1 MDVRARV
8 GGYLESIHFKDGAIV
23 KKADLL
29 FVIDP
34 RPYQAA
40 FDQAQGQLA
49 SAEGKLKLEDWVLT
63 RDKQLLAERAISQET
78 YNQQLA
84 TERQAAGDVD
94 AAKAAAESA
103 RLNLEFTQV
112 KAPISG
118 KISES
123 QVDEG
128 NLISG
133 GTAQSTLLTTIVSLD
148 PIYCYFNVDERTH
161 LKYVRLLQE
170 GKLPHSHGAKFPAW
184 MGLADETGFPHQGYI
199 DFVDNRLD
207 PNTDTIT
214 VRAVIPNPNLTL
226 IPGLFTRVRVAG
238 SGIIKAVLIPDEAI
252 MSDQSQKI
260 VYTVNNKNVV
270 ERKEVKLGQL
280 EGGLRI
286 IRSGLNPDELVII
299 NGTQRVRP
307 GAVANPQEGKITAK
321 SKELIPKELEE
332 FFKQQATESPTNP
345 EQQPTQATNTHR
357 RLPTRPSH
365 EVYSLLHRAA
375 DLCCCALDHDHACRD
390 YCLSQTPCL
399 SVSPGGASNHCSEHK
414 LSGRHP

>member
-1 MDVRARV
+1 MPNAAPHKLTMGRVSEFRWFTLILLCCAFLFGCERQQPLSAPSPPIVTVAHPASSEIVDWNEYTGRLKALKTVDVRARV

-184 MGLADETGFPHQGYI
+184 VGLADETGFPHQGYI

-238 SGIIKAVLIPDEAI
+238 SGIIKAV
-252 MSDQSQKI
+252 
-260 VYTVNNKNVV
+260 
-270 ERKEVKLGQL
+270 
-280 EGGLRI
+280 
-286 IRSGLNPDELVII
+286 
-299 NGTQRVRP
+299 
-307 GAVANPQEGKITAK
+307 
-321 SKELIPKELEE
+321 
-332 FFKQQATESPTNP
+332 
-345 EQQPTQATNTHR
+345 
-357 RLPTRPSH
+357 SH
-365 EVYSLLHRAA
+365 S
-375 DLCCCALDHDHACRD
+375 
-390 YCLSQTPCL
+390 
-399 SVSPGGASNHCSEHK
+399 
-414 LSGRHP
+414 